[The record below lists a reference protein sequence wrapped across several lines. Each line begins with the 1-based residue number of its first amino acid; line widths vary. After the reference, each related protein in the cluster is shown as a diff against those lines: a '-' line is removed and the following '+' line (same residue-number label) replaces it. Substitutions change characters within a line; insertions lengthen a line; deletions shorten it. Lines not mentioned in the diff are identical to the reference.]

1 MIPWDFGIIRAIKE
15 LLGISIFPSAPSPE
29 HIIKENPYIIFQLN
43 DILQGKNLLYRVGF
57 TLTLID
63 NNEGKNLEIL
73 KNITKIIRKELTL
86 KQGEFIIGSARIK
99 TESVE
104 SKGSNLIINFA
115 ALLQLKAIYEDG
127 EEEHE

>member
-15 LLGISIFPSAPSPE
+15 LLGIAIFPSMPPE
-29 HIIKENPYIIFQLN
+29 DMKKSPYIIFELK

-57 TLTLID
+57 ALTLID

-73 KNITKIIRKELTL
+73 KSITKIIRKELTL
-86 KQGEFIIGSARIK
+86 KQGNFVIGSARIK
-99 TESVE
+99 IESVE
-104 SKGSNLIINFA
+104 SKGINLIINFA

-127 EEEHE
+127 ETENE

>member
-15 LLGISIFPSAPSPE
+15 LLGISIFPSIPPE
-29 HIIKENPYIIFQLN
+29 NMKKSPYIIFELK

-73 KNITKIIRKELTL
+73 KSITKIIRKELTL
-86 KQGEFIIGSARIK
+86 KQGDFVIGSAKIK
-99 TESVE
+99 IESVE
-104 SKGSNLIINFA
+104 SKGIDLIVNFA

-127 EEEHE
+127 EEENE

>member
-15 LLGISIFPSAPSPE
+15 LLGISIFPSMPPE
-29 HIIKENPYIIFQLN
+29 DMKKSPYIIFELK

-104 SKGSNLIINFA
+104 SKGGNLIINFA

-127 EEEHE
+127 EEGHE

>member
-15 LLGISIFPSAPSPE
+15 LLGISIFPSMPPE
-29 HIIKENPYIIFQLN
+29 DMKKSPYIIFELK

-73 KNITKIIRKELTL
+73 KSITKIIRKELTL
-86 KQGEFIIGSARIK
+86 KQGNFVIGSARIK
-99 TESVE
+99 IESVE
-104 SKGSNLIINFA
+104 SKGINLIINFA

-127 EEEHE
+127 ETENE

>member
-29 HIIKENPYIIFQLN
+29 HIIKENPYRIFQLN

-127 EEEHE
+127 EEGHE

>member
-115 ALLQLKAIYEDG
+115 ALLQLKAIYVDG
-127 EEEHE
+127 EEGHE

>member
-15 LLGISIFPSAPSPE
+15 LLGISIFPSVPSPE
-29 HIIKENPYIIFQLN
+29 HIIKESPYIIFQLN
-43 DILQGKNLLYRVGF
+43 NILQGKNLLYRVGF

-63 NNEGKNLEIL
+63 NNGGKNLEIL

-86 KQGEFIIGSARIK
+86 KQNSFVIGSARIK
-99 TESVE
+99 IESVE
-104 SKGSNLIINFA
+104 SKGNNLVINFT

-127 EEEHE
+127 EENE

>member
-15 LLGISIFPSAPSPE
+15 LLGISIFPSVPSHE

>member
-15 LLGISIFPSAPSPE
+15 LLGISIFPSMPPE
-29 HIIKENPYIIFQLN
+29 DMKKSPYIIFELK
-43 DILQGKNLLYRVGF
+43 DILQGKNLLYRVRF

-73 KNITKIIRKELTL
+73 KSIIKIIRKELTL
-86 KQGEFIIGSARIK
+86 KQGNFVIGSARMKI
-99 TESVE
+99 ESVE
-104 SKGSNLIINFA
+104 SKGINLIINFA

-127 EEEHE
+127 ETENE

>member
-73 KNITKIIRKELTL
+73 KKI
-86 KQGEFIIGSARIK
+86 
-99 TESVE
+99 
-104 SKGSNLIINFA
+104 
-115 ALLQLKAIYEDG
+115 
-127 EEEHE
+127 

>member
-29 HIIKENPYIIFQLN
+29 HVIKEGPYIIFQLN

-104 SKGSNLIINFA
+104 SKGGNLIINFA

-127 EEEHE
+127 EEGHE

>member
-15 LLGISIFPSAPSPE
+15 LLGISIFPSMPPE
-29 HIIKENPYIIFQLN
+29 DMKKSPYIIFELK

-73 KNITKIIRKELTL
+73 KSITKIIRKELTL
-86 KQGEFIIGSARIK
+86 KQGNFVIGSARMKI
-99 TESVE
+99 ESVE
-104 SKGSNLIINFA
+104 SKGINLIINFA

-127 EEEHE
+127 ETENE

>member
-29 HIIKENPYIIFQLN
+29 HVIKESPYIIFQLN

>member
-1 MIPWDFGIIRAIKE
+1 MIPWDFGIIRAMKE
-15 LLGISIFPSAPSPE
+15 LLGISIFPSVPSSE
-29 HIIKENPYIIFQLN
+29 HIIKESPYIIFELN

-57 TLTLID
+57 TLTLVD

-86 KQGEFIIGSARIK
+86 KQGGFVIGSARIK
-99 TESVE
+99 IESVE
-104 SKGSNLIINFA
+104 SKKNNLIVNFA

-127 EEEHE
+127 EEDE

>member
-15 LLGISIFPSAPSPE
+15 LLGISIFPSMPPE
-29 HIIKENPYIIFQLN
+29 DMKKSPYIIFELK

-73 KNITKIIRKELTL
+73 KSITKIIRKELTL
-86 KQGEFIIGSARIK
+86 KQGNFVIGSARMKI
-99 TESVE
+99 ESVE
-104 SKGSNLIINFA
+104 SKGINSIINFA

-127 EEEHE
+127 ETENE

>member
-29 HIIKENPYIIFQLN
+29 HVIKENPYIIFQLN

-127 EEEHE
+127 EEGHE

>member
-15 LLGISIFPSAPSPE
+15 LLGIAIFPSMPPE
-29 HIIKENPYIIFQLN
+29 DMKKSPYIIFELK

-57 TLTLID
+57 ALTLID

-73 KNITKIIRKELTL
+73 KSITKIIRKELSL
-86 KQGEFIIGSARIK
+86 KQGNFVIGSARIK
-99 TESVE
+99 IECVE
-104 SKGSNLIINFA
+104 SKGINLIINFV

-127 EEEHE
+127 ETENE

>member
-15 LLGISIFPSAPSPE
+15 LLGISIFPSMPPE
-29 HIIKENPYIIFQLN
+29 DMKKSPYIIFELK

-73 KNITKIIRKELTL
+73 KSITKIIRKELTL
-86 KQGEFIIGSARIK
+86 KQGNFVIGSARIK
-99 TESVE
+99 IESME
-104 SKGSNLIINFA
+104 SKGINLIINFA

-127 EEEHE
+127 ETENE

>member
-15 LLGISIFPSAPSPE
+15 LLGIAIFPSMPPE
-29 HIIKENPYIIFQLN
+29 DMKKSPYIIFELK

-73 KNITKIIRKELTL
+73 KSITKIIRKELTL
-86 KQGEFIIGSARIK
+86 KQGNFVIGSARIK
-99 TESVE
+99 IESVE
-104 SKGSNLIINFA
+104 SKGINLIINFA

-127 EEEHE
+127 ETENE

>member
-15 LLGISIFPSAPSPE
+15 LLEIPIFPSVPPKD
-29 HIIKENPYIIFQLN
+29 IKENSYIIFELK

-57 TLTLID
+57 TLTLVD

-86 KQGEFIIGSARIK
+86 KQNSFVIGSARIK
-99 TESVE
+99 IESVE

-127 EEEHE
+127 EYENE

>member
-127 EEEHE
+127 EEGHE

>member
-29 HIIKENPYIIFQLN
+29 HVIKENPYIIFQLN